1 MIKIEDNIILYC
13 AAPYVEEIYLKLTSN
28 GYNVIAFCDNSKRNE
43 NIYIFGVPVYNYEEC
58 CLRY

>member
-43 NIYIFGVPVYNYEEC
+43 NIYLWSTSI
-58 CLRY
+58 